1 MKIVRNS
8 TISRVLDL
16 VMKDRNPQDK
26 LQEPLLDDND
36 PLWQLLGK
44 SPRPE
49 PDDWFVVRTL
59 ARCRNTGLG
68 MEGIDFRTIWRWA
81 LGGGLSVCLAIVLLV
96 PHNRSEAVVPE
107 QQKNVQEAFEIMASM
122 DNSAS
127 DSASSSSTS
136 PTSTWQDSSL

>member
-16 VMKDRNPQDK
+16 VMKDRNLNDK

-36 PLWQLLGK
+36 PVWQLLAK

-49 PDDWFVVRTL
+49 PDDWFAVRTL

-68 MEGIDFRTIWRWA
+68 MEGLNFRMIWRWA
-81 LGGGLSVCLAIVLLV
+81 LGGGLGVCLAVVLLV
-96 PHNRSEAVVPE
+96 PHNRPE
-107 QQKNVQEAFEIMASM
+107 SAAPVQQANVQEAFEIMASM
-122 DNSAS
+122 DNSP
-127 DSASSSSTS
+127 DSSSSS
-136 PTSTWQDSSL
+136 SSSTWQDSSL